1 MNIPQAVSSHLCCAS
16 EKCPKNAMFFGG
28 ISIVQRRWM
37 IENRPFSSAQ
47 PEGPRSRTVCNV
59 TNLPPH
65 IRELIAQGLRG
76 RELVELESLEVKGQ
90 SLKIKVTRVPKDLN
104 AILSKPGLLELF
116 TQPPAWAPG

>member
-1 MNIPQAVSSHLCCAS
+1 
-16 EKCPKNAMFFGG
+16 MFMQTTSCKRGKATYFTFLVRQ
-28 ISIVQRRWM
+28 SFRT
-37 IENRPFSSAQ
+37 

-76 RELVELESLEVKGQ
+76 RELVDLESLEVNGQ

-104 AILSKPGLLELF
+104 AILSKLGLLELF